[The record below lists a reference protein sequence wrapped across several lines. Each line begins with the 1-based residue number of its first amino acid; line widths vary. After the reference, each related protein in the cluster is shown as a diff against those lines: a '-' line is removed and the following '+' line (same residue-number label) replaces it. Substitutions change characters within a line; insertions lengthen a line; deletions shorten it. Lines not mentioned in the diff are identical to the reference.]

1 MKKIREFLVKH
12 RKIIGIAAN
21 ALVIILCLYD
31 IHLLLDKGLTS
42 DNMDYN
48 SFEAG
53 VVFFFICS
61 GFMGLCDSMFSKE
74 PKSDKE

>member
-12 RKIIGIAAN
+12 WKIVGIVAN
-21 ALVIILCLYD
+21 ALVIILCLYY

-53 VVFFFICS
+53 VVVCFMAS
-61 GFMGLCDSMFSKE
+61 GFVGLCDSIFSKE